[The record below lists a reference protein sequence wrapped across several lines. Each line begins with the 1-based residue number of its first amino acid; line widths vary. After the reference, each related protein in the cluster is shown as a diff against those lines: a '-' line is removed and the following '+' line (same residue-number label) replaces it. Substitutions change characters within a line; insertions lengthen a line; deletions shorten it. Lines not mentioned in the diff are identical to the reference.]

1 MRDEVTFE
9 LSYYLSGE
17 NEEWLPYGD
26 TDYDFYIK
34 YIEHYLSLMLSYQG
48 KCIFSKKD
56 LRKWV
61 KSNTP
66 DRPRYV
72 RDFSECVGNITT
84 RPNLDLISLLGY
96 RYTGKPFNPLIN
108 PEIIYET
115 VSFPHKDLNFPVCL
129 FVKLSILEINNV
141 AA

>member
-9 LSYYLSGE
+9 LSYYFSGE

-26 TDYDFYIK
+26 TDYEFYIK
-34 YIEHYLSLMLSYQG
+34 YIEHYLKQMLSYQG
-48 KCIFSKKD
+48 KCIFSEKD

-61 KSNTP
+61 QSNTP
-66 DRPRYV
+66 ANPRYV

-84 RPNLDLISLLGY
+84 TPNLDLIALLGY
-96 RYTGKPFNPLIN
+96 RYAGKPFNPLIN

-115 VSFPHKDLNFPVCL
+115 VSFPHEDLNFQACL
-129 FVKLSILEINNV
+129 FVKLSIIEINNV